1 MGERES
7 ILVQAQALG
16 LKLSEDG
23 QRWLLIDA
31 NSVNS
36 SVADSGVSKN
46 SDPSM
51 KSEPKLGILALNY
64 LALFAV
70 LGLSF
75 FVVIVINNFLLFYLL
90 LFTAS
95 ATHAFIVSHYLGKEF
110 NKGLGLA
117 FTISL
122 PVSIWSYFNE
132 LKYGCFCLFSCSCPP
147 TPSYYEYPR
156 FIALIVAILLVIYS
170 VVLQVGGKRSR
181 GFGVFVGLIV
191 SAVVFWAL
199 TIIGF
204 WS

>member
-1 MGERES
+1 MEEHER
-7 ILVQAQALG
+7 ILAQAQALG

-23 QRWLLIDA
+23 QRWVLIDG
-31 NSVNS
+31 NSGAS
-36 SVADSGVSKN
+36 ESP
-46 SDPSM
+46 DPSM
-51 KSEPKLGILALNY
+51 KSEPKLSILALNY
-64 LALFAV
+64 LVLFAV
-70 LGLSF
+70 VGLSF
-75 FVVIVINNFLLFYLL
+75 FLVMPINNLALFFLL
-90 LFTAS
+90 LFISS
-95 ATHAFIVSHYLGKEF
+95 AAHAFIVSHYLAKEF

-132 LKYGCFCLFSCSCPP
+132 LKYGCFCLFSCTCPP
-147 TPSYYEYPR
+147 TPSYYEYPM
-156 FIALIVAILLVIYS
+156 FTALIVAILLFIYS
-170 VVLQVGGKRSR
+170 VVLQVRGKRSR

>member
-1 MGERES
+1 MEEHER
-7 ILVQAQALG
+7 ILAQAQALG

-23 QRWLLIDA
+23 QRWVLIDA
-31 NSVNS
+31 NS
-36 SVADSGVSKN
+36 GVSE
-46 SDPSM
+46 SPDPSM
-51 KSEPKLGILALNY
+51 KSEHKLSILALNY
-64 LALFAV
+64 LVLFAV
-70 LGLSF
+70 VGLSF
-75 FVVIVINNFLLFYLL
+75 FLVMPINNLALFFLL
-90 LFTAS
+90 LFMVPA
-95 ATHAFIVSHYLGKEF
+95 AHAFIVSHYLGKEF

-132 LKYGCFCLFSCSCPP
+132 LKYGCFCLFSCTCPP
-147 TPSYYEYPR
+147 TPSYYEYPM
-156 FIALIVAILLVIYS
+156 FTALIVAILLFIYS
-170 VVLQVGGKRSR
+170 VVLQVRGKRSR

>member
-1 MGERES
+1 MEEHER
-7 ILVQAQALG
+7 ILAQAQALG

-23 QRWLLIDA
+23 QRWVLIDA
-31 NSVNS
+31 NS
-36 SVADSGVSKN
+36 GVSE
-46 SDPSM
+46 SPDPSM
-51 KSEPKLGILALNY
+51 KSEPKLSILALNY
-64 LALFAV
+64 LVLFAV
-70 LGLSF
+70 VGLSF
-75 FVVIVINNFLLFYLL
+75 FLVMPINNLALFFLL
-90 LFTAS
+90 LFISS
-95 ATHAFIVSHYLGKEF
+95 AAHAFIVSHYLGKEF

-132 LKYGCFCLFSCSCPP
+132 LKYGCFCLFSCTCPP
-147 TPSYYEYPR
+147 TPSYYEYPM
-156 FIALIVAILLVIYS
+156 FTALIVAILLFIYS
-170 VVLQVGGKRSR
+170 VVLQVRGKRSR

>member
-1 MGERES
+1 MEERES
-7 ILVQAQALG
+7 ILAQAQALG

-46 SDPSM
+46 SDQSM

-75 FVVIVINNFLLFYLL
+75 FVVIVIDDFLLFFLL

-95 ATHAFIVSHYLGKEF
+95 ATHAFMVSH
-110 NKGLGLA
+110 
-117 FTISL
+117 
-122 PVSIWSYFNE
+122 
-132 LKYGCFCLFSCSCPP
+132 
-147 TPSYYEYPR
+147 
-156 FIALIVAILLVIYS
+156 
-170 VVLQVGGKRSR
+170 
-181 GFGVFVGLIV
+181 
-191 SAVVFWAL
+191 
-199 TIIGF
+199 
-204 WS
+204 